1 MFVEQ
6 CCPPLCRGN
15 SPAGS
20 SELPEAFSQDSQLS
34 PSLGRARNL
43 QQAFGQ
49 QDSTATSR

>member
-1 MFVEQ
+1 MFAEW
-6 CCPPLCRGN
+6 CCVSLCRVN

-20 SELPEAFSQDSQLS
+20 SELPAAFSQDSQLS

-49 QDSTATSR
+49 QDDTATSR